1 MTRAEPC
8 NGEYRCK
15 ATEHVHGCYAERAVN
30 MQTNHFGKT
39 ALEVITDQV
48 DGNLARAQETAARVL
63 DALEAEGF
71 MVVSTEYV
79 G

>member
-1 MTRAEPC
+1 
-8 NGEYRCK
+8 
-15 ATEHVHGCYAERAVN
+15 

-39 ALEVITDQV
+39 ALDVITDQV
-48 DGNLARAQETAARVL
+48 DGCLATAQETAARVL
-63 DALEAEGF
+63 EALEAEGF